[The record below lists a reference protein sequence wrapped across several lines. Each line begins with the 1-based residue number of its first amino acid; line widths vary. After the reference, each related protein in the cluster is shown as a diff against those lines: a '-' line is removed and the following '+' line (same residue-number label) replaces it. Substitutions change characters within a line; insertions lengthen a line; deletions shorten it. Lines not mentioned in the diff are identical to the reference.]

1 MNLKTE
7 RDFQS
12 EEKKRENGM
21 EKFEETTA
29 RNLSNLMKAQF
40 TDSKQL
46 VNPRQARQKK
56 KKKKPIPTHIIKNA
70 ENQS

>member
-1 MNLKTE
+1 
-7 RDFQS
+7 
-12 EEKKRENGM
+12 M

-46 VNPRQARQKK
+46 VNPRQAKQKKK
-56 KKKKPIPTHIIKNA
+56 KKKKPIPTHILKNA

>member
-1 MNLKTE
+1 
-7 RDFQS
+7 
-12 EEKKRENGM
+12 M

-46 VNPRQARQKK
+46 VNPRQAKQKK
-56 KKKKPIPTHIIKNA
+56 KKIKPIPTHIIKNA